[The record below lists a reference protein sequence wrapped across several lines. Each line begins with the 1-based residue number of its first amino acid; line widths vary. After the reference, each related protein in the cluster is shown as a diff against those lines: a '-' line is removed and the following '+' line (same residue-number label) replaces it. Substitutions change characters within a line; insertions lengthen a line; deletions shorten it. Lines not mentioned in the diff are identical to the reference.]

1 MYIFLSCYM
10 FVIFVFKSIKHDNM
24 MYGFGLTFFALGLV

>member
-10 FVIFVFKSIKHDNM
+10 FVILFKSIKHDNI